1 MKNEF
6 NTEELRNTAEEI
18 QNAVM
23 AKSITPEMVGGTLLA
38 LVNAQGEVIEALG
51 NLEREHVTVKV
62 NAYDGSQRADVTGA
76 KVYLDMFSAGTPI
89 VNVPRQELEVDENG
103 EVSFEV
109 IHGYHYSVVSR
120 LEGFGASFQLT
131 FQASQASRTIALWNL
146 PLGVFYLGAAGYWRE
161 TDEETGDGVY
171 RYIPYI
177 TEEYIDDWDE
187 RKEYSEWDMKEDEC
201 LDDDYYGWFI
211 LISTEKGSF
220 MIDSD
225 SYSEDYKTWTSNR
238 FHGKNIP
245 TMHAYDYENRDWEIA
260 QEEARQD
267 MDGNLNTA
275 KLLAFCGSEAP
286 AAAWCAN
293 SQTDY
298 RINRWLPSCGELYL
312 MFLNGS
318 VIDSLMEPAIEN
330 GYNLRKIL
338 DDYDWHWSS
347 TECNAWCAWGVG
359 VDIGNTGYLNR
370 NGGHYVRAVSAFL
383 FDS

>member
-38 LVNAQGEVIEALG
+38 LVNAQGEVIESFG
-51 NLEREHVTVKV
+51 NFQRERVTVKV

-109 IHGYHYSVVSR
+109 IHGYHYSVVSK
-120 LEGFGASFQLT
+120 LDGFGASFQLT
-131 FQASQASRTIALWNL
+131 FQASQESRIIALWNL

-161 TDEETGDGVY
+161 TNEETGDGVY

-177 TEEYIDDWDE
+177 TEEYINDWDM
-187 RKEYSEWDMKEDEC
+187 RREYAEWGLTDEETW
-201 LDDDYYGWFI
+201 DDDYYGWFI

-238 FHGKNIP
+238 FYGKNIP

-318 VIDSLMEPAIEN
+318 VIDSLMEPAIED

-338 DDYDWHWSS
+338 DDYNWHWSS
-347 TECNAWCAWGVG
+347 TECNARCAWGVS
-359 VDIGNTGYLNR
+359 IGNG
-370 NGGHYVRAVSAFL
+370 VAAAVGLPQLCACGVGFSL
-383 FDS
+383 

>member
-38 LVNAQGEVIEALG
+38 LVNAQGEVIESFG
-51 NLEREHVTVKV
+51 NFQRERVTVKV

-103 EVSFEV
+103 EVSFDV
-109 IHGYHYSVVSR
+109 LHGFHYAVFSK
-120 LEGFGASFQLT
+120 LDGFGASFQLV
-131 FQASQASRTIALWNL
+131 FQASQENRTIALWNL
-146 PLGVFYLGAAGYWRE
+146 PLGVFYLGAAGYRLD
-161 TDEETGDGVY
+161 DEDGNGIY

-177 TEEYIDDWDE
+177 TEDYITDWEE
-187 RKEYSEWDMKEDEC
+187 RMLHSEWDLIGDEY
-201 LDDDYYGWFI
+201 LDDDYYGYFI

-245 TMHAYDYENRDWEIA
+245 TMHAYDYENRDREIA

-318 VIDSLMEPAIEN
+318 VIDSLMEPAIED

-338 DDYDWHWSS
+338 DDYNWHWSS
-347 TECNAWCAWGVG
+347 TECNAWCAWDVY
-359 VDIGNTGYLNR
+359 INYGNADDSNR
-370 NGGHYVRAVSAFL
+370 INNIYVRAVSAFL